1 METARKV
8 TDDIHILP
16 SFAELPGLGM
26 LPVNG
31 YVLKAKQPLLVDTG
45 LMADHDGYLDAIR
58 SVIDPSEL
66 KYLWLTHPDP
76 DHTGALDTLL
86 AENPQL
92 KLVTTF
98 LGLGI
103 LSLTRQIPL
112 DRLYFV
118 NPGET
123 LDLGDRQIVAVK
135 PPTFDNPS
143 TTGFFDPKSRA
154 FFSSDCF
161 GAVLQEPAVFAEDVR
176 SDALREGQVLWTTV
190 DAPWIHN
197 VDEAKLAK
205 ELQRVR
211 ELDASWLLSS
221 HVPPS
226 STLTDTF
233 LGNLASVPSAQPFVG
248 PNQAAL
254 EAMMAQMMAGTAPA

>member
-16 SFAELPGLGM
+16 SIVPLPGLGM
-26 LPVNG
+26 LPVNS
-31 YVLKAKQPLLVDTG
+31 YVLKAQQPLLVDTG
-45 LMADHDGYLDAIR
+45 LMVDHDDFLEALR

-76 DHTGALDTLL
+76 DHIGSLDTLL

-92 KLVTTF
+92 KLVTTYI
-98 LGLGI
+98 GLGI
-103 LSLTRQIPL
+103 LSLTRQVPL

-135 PPTFDNPS
+135 PPTFDNPA

-161 GAVLQEPAVFAEDVR
+161 GAVLQAPATFAEEVLSED
-176 SDALREGQVLWTTV
+176 LRQGQVLWTTV

-197 VDEAKLAK
+197 VDEGKLAK

-211 ELDASWLLSS
+211 DLDASWVLSS

-233 LGNLASVPSAQPFVG
+233 LGNLASVPKSAPFVG

-254 EAMMAQMMAGTAPA
+254 EAMMAQMMSGAPA